1 MPRAG
6 FRVRGQRICAVNV
19 KLTIDLGVG
28 AGLLISARSNDRGA
42 GRGRDVARL
51 AAKKDRP
58 SEGRAFLRAQAF
70 LRALF
75 FHFVPMPGDATRLA
89 SRHGACARTARSGV
103 AVCCAPSGKLKPELK
118 DAYTAASRK
127 FGRCSG
133 GAFACR
139 GRPIRTGWNG
149 RPHPSD
155 SNNKPLRSKKSP
167 LSSCS
172 TVENRSGFFES
183 VCASALVAC
192 SALSAVA
199 ASGAFAGHQF
209 SRRSCFPFT
218 DFLLVAGRAGRG
230 GSDVELLLVA
240 PAIACGFLLRGKR
253 SNSALGTAGHAAAL
267 DLGCDVG
274 AARCQF

>member
-1 MPRAG
+1 M
-6 FRVRGQRICAVNV
+6 
-19 KLTIDLGVG
+19 
-28 AGLLISARSNDRGA
+28 SARFNDRGA

-58 SEGRAFLRAQAF
+58 SEGRAFLRA
-70 LRALF
+70 LF

-89 SRHGACARTARSGV
+89 SRHGACARTTRSGDP
-103 AVCCAPSGKLKPELK
+103 VCCAADGKRKPELK
-118 DAYTAASRK
+118 DAYSAASRK

-133 GAFACR
+133 GAFTCR
-139 GRPIRTGWNG
+139 GRPIKTGWNG

-209 SRRSCFPFT
+209 SRRS
-218 DFLLVAGRAGRG
+218 
-230 GSDVELLLVA
+230 
-240 PAIACGFLLRGKR
+240 
-253 SNSALGTAGHAAAL
+253 
-267 DLGCDVG
+267 
-274 AARCQF
+274 